1 MMTMIV
7 FNKQQHISMVS
18 GQTIAAATVQVT
30 SRTKKSFTGMW
41 TVLIS
46 VWLVLYWVSEQQKIS
61 PNTNTTQYLWI
72 LPSTQ

>member
-1 MMTMIV
+1 MMMTMIV

-46 VWLVLYWVSEQQKIS
+46 V
-61 PNTNTTQYLWI
+61 
-72 LPSTQ
+72 